1 MCVSTGF
8 TSKWTRSNDSVSVT
22 ELVLE
27 FDKSFSV
34 LHTSDIGLFRVIFW
48 EFEMVSGSTRS
59 AVVGELLTGLAVGI
73 ASLTL
78 SSEWVDE
85 ATHSWAELVGSV
97 SSTNEVRD
105 ISVLGEV
112 VGGDI
117 STVAKSVIDVSD
129 FIFWGRFSPAIV
141 IIEAILGIVTAWS
154 TLVQTLT

>member
-1 MCVSTGF
+1 
-8 TSKWTRSNDSVSVT
+8 
-22 ELVLE
+22 
-27 FDKSFSV
+27 
-34 LHTSDIGLFRVIFW
+34 
-48 EFEMVSGSTRS
+48 MVSGSTRS